1 MEEEDIID
9 MECDGIKFCVSEVT
23 QDVALYGLQMT
34 VQAGNNHVIPGSF
47 LIMLVIP
54 ELISI
59 LFTDKQQALIWSE
72 LVYRYLGKALR
83 ENGALHPL

>member
-34 VQAGNNHVIPGSF
+34 VQAGNNHVIPGGF

>member
-1 MEEEDIID
+1 MPIERFWVEVNSRVNYSIKHALKQMEEEDIID

-47 LIMLVIP
+47 LIV
-54 ELISI
+54 SY
-59 LFTDKQQALIWSE
+59 S
-72 LVYRYLGKALR
+72 
-83 ENGALHPL
+83 